1 VTRYLSHRE
10 KQIETQERQQQ
21 VGGIVASTSAQ
32 QRNGQHFI
40 HHWFRRETVRRALTV
55 AGIVGPILTVIN
67 QYDVLWRLEF
77 SPRFWMKVM
86 LTFLVPYCVS
96 SFSSARAYMEQEARE
111 RGLREENPSQ
121 QLAVNVFPKKEN

>member
-1 VTRYLSHRE
+1 MLRAKKSMNGE
-10 KQIETQERQQQ
+10 N
-21 VGGIVASTSAQ
+21 VATISAQ
-32 QRNGQHFI
+32 QGNGRHFI

-77 SPRFWMKVM
+77 SPRFWMKVL

-111 RGLREENPSQ
+111 RGLREESPAQ
-121 QLAVNVFPKKEN
+121 QLAVNVSPKNEN